1 MIKYSLIILLGIN
14 TMLGQ
19 SEDKIMHTVT
29 CMGISAVTYTYLRNK
44 KQPEF
49 KSRFISFATT
59 MAIGTLKEVVDDN
72 AINNNFDW
80 NDMGANALG
89 ALCFQLVIS
98 VPLD

>member
-1 MIKYSLIILLGIN
+1 MIKYSLIVLLVIN

-29 CMGISAVTYTYLRNK
+29 CKGISVATYTYLRNK
-44 KQPEF
+44 KQSEF

-89 ALCFQLVIS
+89 ALSFQLVIS

>member
-29 CMGISAVTYTYLRNK
+29 CMGISAATYTFLRNR
-44 KQPEF
+44 KQPEL

-59 MAIGTLKEVVDDN
+59 MAIGTLKEVVETLS
-72 AINNNFDW
+72 IIILTGTTW
-80 NDMGANALG
+80 KQMR
-89 ALCFQLVIS
+89 LV
-98 VPLD
+98 P

>member
-1 MIKYSLIILLGIN
+1 MIKYSLIVLLGIN

-29 CMGISAVTYTYLRNK
+29 CMGISAATYTYLRNK

-59 MAIGTLKEVVDDN
+59 MAIGTLKEVVETLSIIILTGTTWEQMRLAPYVFN
-72 AINNNFDW
+72 S
-80 NDMGANALG
+80 L
-89 ALCFQLVIS
+89 
-98 VPLD
+98 

>member
-29 CMGISAVTYTYLRNK
+29 CMGISAATYTFLRNR
-44 KQPEF
+44 KQPEL

-59 MAIGTLKEVVDDN
+59 MAIGTLKEVVETLS
-72 AINNNFDW
+72 IIILTGTTW
-80 NDMGANALG
+80 EQMR
-89 ALCFQLVIS
+89 LV
-98 VPLD
+98 P